1 MVWFG
6 RQGRQSGGIDAT
18 VPPCEAGK
26 RLTMVQVPS
35 APAVRLALGI
45 TGHREGNA
53 AFAANRAAIAAELER
68 LFDLIDAAARR
79 EIDSIGTP
87 APTRLHTLV
96 ADGVD
101 QIGMAL
107 GQARGW
113 ELVAPLPFG
122 RLLNL
127 ALNSHPANAEDAA
140 ALLTGGAAPD
150 EACEARAAAIRQWY
164 AAAQLFELADH
175 DEALTAL
182 FLASLADPA
191 DQDTAQRATAGFSA
205 QAALAGKVMIEQ
217 SDLLIAVW
225 DGRSANLAGGT
236 GHTIAA
242 ALERGCP
249 VVRIDPAQPQAW
261 HILHAPESLAA
272 MPPSEDREAVLAGL
286 VRGALRPGEG
296 GALRAGAEALAGE
309 AWLGRS
315 SRLWT
320 AYRRIEA
327 LFGGEGRPFRSLVTH
342 YETPEAIAQ
351 GSGQAMLEAARCL
364 PGGDTEMPGRIDR
377 EVLRRFAW
385 ADGISAR
392 LSDTYR
398 GGMTTSFVLS
408 ALAIVCGISYE
419 PFAGPEYKW
428 LFATGEFILLAA
440 ILLIIWRG
448 ERLRWHKRWFETRRV
463 GEYFRHAPILLL
475 LGVARPPGR
484 WPKGTDTSWPEYY
497 ARHALRALGLPRV
510 AVTKDY
516 LRHAA
521 SHLLDA
527 HVTAQRDYH
536 QIKAKRLNTVH
547 HRLDRMSERLFQAA
561 IISVATYLV
570 LVQANA
576 MGLVSA
582 GVLAKAGKYAS
593 FLGVVFPTFGAGLAG
608 IRYFGDFERFAAISE
623 VTAEKLD
630 GVHSRIDLLLSAPD
644 HALSYAQLAELAHAA
659 DDIVVSEIENWQAV
673 FGGKHISV
681 PV

>member
-1 MVWFG
+1 
-6 RQGRQSGGIDAT
+6 
-18 VPPCEAGK
+18 
-26 RLTMVQVPS
+26 MVQVPPS
-35 APAVRLALGI
+35 PAVNLSLGI

-53 AFAANRAAIAAELER
+53 AFAANRAEIVAQLEH
-68 LFDLIDAAARR
+68 LFDLIDAAAKHER
-79 EIDSIGTP
+79 DSVGTLG
-87 APTRLHTLV
+87 PTRLHSLV
-96 ADGVD
+96 ADGTD
-101 QIGMAL
+101 QIGLAL
-107 GQARGW
+107 GEARGW

-122 RLLNL
+122 RAFNL
-127 ALNSHPANAEDAA
+127 ALNAHPESAEDGA
-140 ALLTGGAAPD
+140 ALLAGESVRD
-150 EACEARAAAIRQWY
+150 RHCEARAAAIRHWY
-164 AAAQLFELADH
+164 ARARLFELADH
-175 DEALTAL
+175 DEALTQL

-191 DQDTAQRATAGFSA
+191 DRDTAQRASAGFSA
-205 QAALAGKVMIEQ
+205 QVALAGKVMIEQ
-217 SDLLIAVW
+217 SDLLVAVW

-249 VVRIDPAQPQAW
+249 VVRIDPAAPKAW

-286 VRGALRPGEG
+286 VRSALRPGEG

-309 AWLGRS
+309 AWIGKS

-327 LFGGEGRPFRSLVTH
+327 LFGGQGRPFRSLVTH
-342 YETPEAIAQ
+342 YETPGAIAA
-351 GSGQAMLEAARCL
+351 GSGKAVLDAARAL
-364 PGGDTEMPGRIDR
+364 PGGDDAMPGRIDR
-377 EVLRRFAW
+377 EVLQRFAW

-408 ALAIVCGISYE
+408 AMAIVCGISYE

-428 LFATGEFILLAA
+428 LFATGEFLLLAA
-440 ILLIIWRG
+440 ILVIIWRG
-448 ERLRWHKRWFETRRV
+448 EKARWHKRWFETRRV

-497 ARHALRALGLPRV
+497 ARHALRALGLPQV

-521 SHLLDA
+521 THLLDA

-536 QIKAKRLNTVH
+536 RGKSKRLNTVH
-547 HRLDRMSERLFQAA
+547 HRLDRMSERLFQLA
-561 IISVATYLV
+561 ILSVSTYLLLVEGNV
-570 LVQANA
+570 L
-576 MGLVSA
+576 
-582 GVLAKAGKYAS
+582 GVVNNEVLSKAGKYAS

>member
-1 MVWFG
+1 
-6 RQGRQSGGIDAT
+6 
-18 VPPCEAGK
+18 
-26 RLTMVQVPS
+26 MVQVPPS
-35 APAVRLALGI
+35 PAVNFSLGV

-53 AFAANRAAIAAELER
+53 AFAANRAAIIAELER
-68 LFDLIDAAARR
+68 LFDLIDAAARH
-79 EIDSIGTP
+79 ECDSLGTLG
-87 APTRLHTLV
+87 PTRLHSLV
-96 ADGVD
+96 ADGTD
-101 QIGMAL
+101 QIAL
-107 GQARGW
+107 ELGEARGW

-122 RLLNL
+122 RMLNL
-127 ALNSHPANAEDAA
+127 ALNAHPESAEDGA
-140 ALLTGGAAPD
+140 ALLGGGPAQNKQ
-150 EACEARAAAIRQWY
+150 CEERAAAIRHWY
-164 AAAQLFELADH
+164 GRAQLFELADH
-175 DEALTAL
+175 DEALTQL
-182 FLASLADPA
+182 FIASLADPA
-191 DQDTAQRATAGFSA
+191 DRDTAQRASAGFSA
-205 QAALAGKVMIEQ
+205 QVALAGKVMIEQ

-249 VVRIDPAQPQAW
+249 VVRIDPAQPGAW

-272 MPPSEDREAVLAGL
+272 MPPGEDREAALAAL

-296 GALRAGAEALAGE
+296 GALRAGAETLASE
-309 AWLGRS
+309 AWIGRS

-320 AYRRIEA
+320 AYRRIET
-327 LFGGEGRPFRSLVTH
+327 LFGGQGRPFRSLLTH
-342 YETPEAIAQ
+342 YETPEEVAA
-351 GSGQAMLEAARCL
+351 GSGKTMLNAAREL
-364 PGGDTEMPGRIDR
+364 PGGDAAMPGRIER
-377 EVLRRFAW
+377 EVLQRFAW

-408 ALAIVCGISYE
+408 AMAIVCGISYE
-419 PFAGPEYKW
+419 PFAGPESKW
-428 LFATGEFILLAA
+428 LFATGEFLLLAA
-440 ILLIIWRG
+440 ILVIIWRG
-448 ERLRWHKRWFETRRV
+448 EKARWHKRWFETRRV
-463 GEYFRHAPILLL
+463 AEYFRHAPILLL

-516 LRHAA
+516 LRRAA
-521 SHLLDA
+521 THLLDA

-536 QIKAKRLNTVH
+536 RNKSKRLNTVH
-547 HRLDRMSERLFQAA
+547 RRLDRMSERLFQLA
-561 IISVATYLV
+561 IISVATYLI
-570 LVQANA
+570 LVEANSL
-576 MGLVSA
+576 GLVSD
-582 GVLAKAGKYAS
+582 GVLGKAGKYAS

-623 VTAEKLD
+623 VTAKKLD

-644 HALSYAQLAELAHAA
+644 HALSYAQVAELAHAA

>member
-1 MVWFG
+1 LPLPV
-6 RQGRQSGGIDAT
+6 
-18 VPPCEAGK
+18 AGF
-26 RLTMVQVPS
+26 RLTVVQAPS
-35 APAVRLALGI
+35 APPVNLSLGI

-53 AFAANRAAIAAELER
+53 AFAANRAGIVAQLGH
-68 LFDLIDAAARR
+68 LFDLIGAAASR
-79 EIDSIGTP
+79 EVDSLGKLG
-87 APTRLHTLV
+87 PTRLHSLV
-96 ADGVD
+96 AEGAD
-101 QIGMAL
+101 QIGLAL
-107 GQARGW
+107 GAARGW
-113 ELVAPLPFG
+113 ELVVPLPFG
-122 RLLNL
+122 RALNL
-127 ALNSHPANAEDAA
+127 AINAHPESAEDGA
-140 ALLTGGAAPD
+140 ALLTGGVAQDA
-150 EACEARAAAIRQWY
+150 ACEARAAAIRHWY
-164 AAAQLFELADH
+164 ERARLFELADH
-175 DEALTAL
+175 DAALSEL

-191 DQDTAQRATAGFSA
+191 DRDTAQRASAGFSA
-205 QAALAGKVMIEQ
+205 QVALAGRVMIEQ

-249 VVRIDPAQPQAW
+249 VVRIDPADPAAW

-272 MPPSEDREAVLAGL
+272 MPPSEDREAVLADL

-296 GALRAGAEALAGE
+296 GALRAGAEALASE
-309 AWLGRS
+309 AWIGRS

-327 LFGGEGRPFRSLVTH
+327 LFGGGGRPFRSLVTH
-342 YETPEAIAQ
+342 YETPEAIAE
-351 GSGQAMLEAARCL
+351 GSGGAVLEAARNL
-364 PGGDTEMPGRIDR
+364 PGGDQAMPGRIER
-377 EVLRRFAW
+377 EVMQRFAW

-408 ALAIVCGISYE
+408 AMAIVCGISYE

-428 LFATGEFILLAA
+428 LFATGEFLLLAA
-440 ILLIIWRG
+440 ILVIIWRG
-448 ERLRWHKRWFETRRV
+448 ERARWHKRWFETRRV
-463 GEYFRHAPILLL
+463 AEYFRHAPILLL

-510 AVTKDY
+510 VVTKDY

-521 SHLLDA
+521 THLLDA
-527 HVTAQRDYH
+527 HVSAQRDYH
-536 QIKAKRLNTVH
+536 RVKAKRLNTVH
-547 HRLDRMSERLFQAA
+547 HRLDRMSERLFQLA
-561 IISVATYLV
+561 IISVSTYLI
-570 LVQANA
+570 LVEAN
-576 MGLVSA
+576 MVGMVSEE
-582 GVLAKAGKYAS
+582 VLAKAGKYAS

>member
-1 MVWFG
+1 
-6 RQGRQSGGIDAT
+6 
-18 VPPCEAGK
+18 
-26 RLTMVQVPS
+26 MVQAPP
-35 APAVRLALGI
+35 APAVNLSLGI

-53 AFAANRAAIAAELER
+53 AFAANRAEIVTQLER
-68 LFDLIDAAARR
+68 LFDLIDAAARH
-79 EIDSIGTP
+79 EVDSLGKLG
-87 APTRLHTLV
+87 PTRLHSLV
-96 ADGVD
+96 ADGTD
-101 QIGMAL
+101 QIGMTL
-107 GQARGW
+107 GEVRGW

-127 ALNSHPANAEDAA
+127 ALNAHPENAEDAT
-140 ALLTGGAAPD
+140 ALLAGITIEDAQ
-150 EACEARAAAIRQWY
+150 CEARAAAIRHWY
-164 AAAQLFELADH
+164 ARAQLFELADH
-175 DEALTAL
+175 DEVLTQL
-182 FLASLADPA
+182 FMTSLANPA
-191 DQDTAQRATAGFSA
+191 DRDTAQRASAGFSA
-205 QAALAGKVMIEQ
+205 QVALAGKVMIEQ

-249 VVRIDPAQPQAW
+249 VVRIDPAQPAAW

-296 GALRAGAEALAGE
+296 GALRAGAEALASE
-309 AWLGRS
+309 AWLGTS

-327 LFGGEGRPFRSLVTH
+327 LFGGGGRPFRSLVTH
-342 YETPEAIAQ
+342 YETPAAIAT
-351 GSGQAMLEAARCL
+351 GSGKAMLDAAHSL
-364 PGGDTEMPGRIDR
+364 PGGDAAMPGRIDR
-377 EVLRRFAW
+377 EVLQRFAW

-408 ALAIVCGISYE
+408 AMAIVCGISYE

-428 LFATGEFILLAA
+428 LFATGEFLLLAA

-475 LGVARPPGR
+475 LGVARSPGR

-497 ARHALRALGLPRV
+497 ARHALRALGLPQV

-521 SHLLDA
+521 THLLDA

-536 QIKAKRLNTVH
+536 RVKSKRLNTVH
-547 HRLDRMSERLFQAA
+547 HRLDRMSERLFQLA
-561 IISVATYLV
+561 ILSVSTYLILVEANV
-570 LVQANA
+570 L
-576 MGLVSA
+576 GLVNDA
-582 GVLAKAGKYAS
+582 GLAKAGKYAS

-644 HALSYAQLAELAHAA
+644 HALSYAQVAELAHAA

>member
-1 MVWFG
+1 
-6 RQGRQSGGIDAT
+6 
-18 VPPCEAGK
+18 
-26 RLTMVQVPS
+26 MVQVPPS
-35 APAVRLALGI
+35 PAVSLSLGI

-53 AFAANRAAIAAELER
+53 AFAANRAEIVARLER
-68 LFDLIDAAARR
+68 LFDLIDAAAKR
-79 EIDSIGTP
+79 ERDSVGTLG
-87 APTRLHTLV
+87 PTRLHSLV
-96 ADGVD
+96 ADGTD
-101 QIGMAL
+101 QIGLAL
-107 GQARGW
+107 AEARGW
-113 ELVAPLPFG
+113 DLVAPLPFG
-122 RLLNL
+122 RMLNL
-127 ALNSHPANAEDAA
+127 ALNAHPESAEDGA
-140 ALLTGGAAPD
+140 ALLGGQPAVD
-150 EACEARAAAIRQWY
+150 RQCEARAAAIRHWY
-164 AAAQLFELADH
+164 ERAQLFELADH
-175 DEALTAL
+175 DEALTRL
-182 FLASLADPA
+182 FLDNLADP
-191 DQDTAQRATAGFSA
+191 DDRDTASRASAGFSA
-205 QAALAGKVMIEQ
+205 HVALAGKVMIEQ

-225 DGRSANLAGGT
+225 DGRSSNLGGGT

-249 VVRIDPAQPQAW
+249 VVRIDPADPAAW

-309 AWLGRS
+309 AWIGRS

-320 AYRRIEA
+320 AYRRIET
-327 LFGGEGRPFRSLVTH
+327 LFGGAGRPFRSLVTH
-342 YETPEAIAQ
+342 YETPEAIAA
-351 GSGQAMLEAARCL
+351 GSGKAVLDAARTL
-364 PGGDTEMPGRIDR
+364 PGGDQAMPGRIER
-377 EVLRRFAW
+377 EVLQRFAW

-408 ALAIVCGISYE
+408 AMAIVCGISYE

-428 LFATGEFILLAA
+428 LFATGEFLLLAA

-448 ERLRWHKRWFETRRV
+448 EKARWHKRWFETRRV

-497 ARHALRALGLPRV
+497 TRHALRALGLPRV

-521 SHLLDA
+521 THLLDA

-536 QIKAKRLNTVH
+536 RGKSKRLNTVH
-547 HRLDRMSERLFQAA
+547 HRLDRMSERLFQLA
-561 IISVATYLV
+561 IISVSTYLI
-570 LVQANA
+570 LVEANSL
-576 MGLVSA
+576 GLIND
-582 GVLAKAGKYAS
+582 GLLDKAGKYAS

-623 VTAEKLD
+623 ITAEKLD

>member
-1 MVWFG
+1 MV
-6 RQGRQSGGIDAT
+6 QAPS
-18 VPPCEAGK
+18 VPPVN
-26 RLTMVQVPS
+26 LS
-35 APAVRLALGI
+35 LGV
-45 TGHREGNA
+45 TGHREGNP
-53 AFAANRAAIAAELER
+53 AFAANRTAIVARLEH
-68 LFDLIDAAARR
+68 LFDLIDSTARH
-79 EIDSIGTP
+79 ESDNLGTLG
-87 APTRLHTLV
+87 PTRLHSLI
-96 ADGVD
+96 ADGTD
-101 QIGMAL
+101 QIAL
-107 GQARGW
+107 ALAEARGW

-122 RLLNL
+122 RAFNL
-127 ALNSHPANAEDAA
+127 ALNAHPESAEDGA
-140 ALLTGGAAPD
+140 ALLAGTPARDP
-150 EACEARAAAIRQWY
+150 ACEARAAAIRHWY
-164 AAAQLFELADH
+164 ERAHLFELADH
-175 DEALTAL
+175 DELLTAL
-182 FLASLADPA
+182 FLASLADPE
-191 DQDTAQRATAGFSA
+191 DRDTANRAAAGFSA
-205 QAALAGKVMIEQ
+205 QVALAGKVMIEQ

-225 DGRSANLAGGT
+225 DGRSSNLGGGT

-249 VVRIDPAQPQAW
+249 VVRIDPAEPAAW

-272 MPPSEDREAVLAGL
+272 MPPSEDREAVLAAL
-286 VRGALRPGEG
+286 VRGSLRPGEG
-296 GALRAGAEALAGE
+296 GALRAGAEALASE
-309 AWLGRS
+309 AWIGRS
-315 SRLWT
+315 SRMWT

-327 LFGGEGRPFRSLVTH
+327 LFGGAGRPFRSLVTR
-342 YETPEAIAQ
+342 YETPEAIAT
-351 GSGQAMLEAARCL
+351 GSGRAVLDAARSL
-364 PGGDTEMPGRIDR
+364 PGGDPAMPERIDR

-398 GGMTTSFVLS
+398 GGMTTSFLLS
-408 ALAIVCGISYE
+408 AMAIVCGISYE

-428 LFATGEFILLAA
+428 LFATGEFLLLAA

-448 ERLRWHKRWFETRRV
+448 EKARWHKRWFETRRV

-475 LGVARPPGR
+475 MGVARPPGR

-521 SHLLDA
+521 THLLDA
-527 HVTAQRDYH
+527 HVTSQRDYH
-536 QIKAKRLNTVH
+536 RIKSKRLNTVH
-547 HRLDRMSERLFQAA
+547 HRLDRMSERLFQLA
-561 IISVATYLV
+561 IISVSTYLI
-570 LVQANA
+570 LVEANLL
-576 MGLVSA
+576 GLVSD
-582 GVLAKAGKYAS
+582 GVLGKAGKYAS

>member
-1 MVWFG
+1 
-6 RQGRQSGGIDAT
+6 
-18 VPPCEAGK
+18 
-26 RLTMVQVPS
+26 MVQAPP
-35 APAVRLALGI
+35 APAINLSLGV

-53 AFAANRAAIAAELER
+53 AFAANRAAIVAELER
-68 LFDLIDAAARR
+68 LFDLIDAAAKR
-79 EIDSIGTP
+79 ERGNLGTLG
-87 APTRLHTLV
+87 PTRLHSLV

-101 QIGMAL
+101 QISLAL

-113 ELVAPLPFG
+113 DLVAPLPFG
-122 RLLNL
+122 RALNL
-127 ALNSHPANAEDAA
+127 ALNSHPESAADGA
-140 ALLTGGAAPD
+140 ALLAGNPASDP
-150 EACEARAAAIRQWY
+150 ACETRAAAIRHWY
-164 AAAQLFELADH
+164 AIAHLFELADH
-175 DEALTAL
+175 DEALTEL
-182 FLASLADPA
+182 FLASLTDPA
-191 DQDTAQRATAGFSA
+191 DRDVAQRANAGFSA
-205 QAALAGKVMIEQ
+205 QVALAGKVMIEQ

-225 DGRSANLAGGT
+225 DGRSSNLGGGT

-249 VVRIDPAQPQAW
+249 VLRIDPAHPAAW

-286 VRGALRPGEG
+286 VRSALRPGEG
-296 GALRAGAEALAGE
+296 GALRAGAKALASE
-309 AWLGRS
+309 AWLGKS

-320 AYRRIEA
+320 AYRRIEV
-327 LFGGEGRPFRSLVTH
+327 LFGGQGRPLRSLVTH
-342 YETPEAIAQ
+342 YEAPENIAA
-351 GSGQAMLEAARCL
+351 GSGKEMLNAARTL
-364 PGGDTEMPGRIDR
+364 PGGDANLPERIDR

-392 LSDTYR
+392 LSDAYR

-408 ALAIVCGISYE
+408 SMAIVCGVSYE
-419 PFAGPEYKW
+419 PFSSVKYKW
-428 LFATGEFILLAA
+428 LFASGEFLLLAA

-484 WPKGTDTSWPEYY
+484 WPTGTDTSWPEYY
-497 ARHALRALGLPRV
+497 VRHALRALGLPRV

-521 SHLLDA
+521 RHLLDA

-536 QIKAKRLNTVH
+536 RFKSRRLNTVH
-547 HRLDRMSERLFQAA
+547 HRLDQMSERLFQAA
-561 IISVATYLV
+561 ILSVSTYLI
-570 LVQANA
+570 LVGANA
-576 MGLVSA
+576 LGAVSDY
-582 GVLAKAGKYAS
+582 VLYNAGKYAS

-630 GVHSRIDLLLSAPD
+630 GVHKRIDLLLSAPD

>member
-1 MVWFG
+1 MN
-6 RQGRQSGGIDAT
+6 AT
-18 VPPCEAGK
+18 LPRRFAGS
-26 RLTMVQVPS
+26 RLSMVQVPP
-35 APAVRLALGI
+35 APAVRLSLGI

-53 AFAANRAAIAAELER
+53 AFAANRAGIVTQLEV
-68 LFDLIDAAARR
+68 LFALIDQAAKN
-79 EIDSIGTP
+79 EQDNVGML
-87 APTRLHTLV
+87 APTRLHSLIAEGT
-96 ADGVD
+96 D
-101 QIGMAL
+101 QIGLAL
-107 GQARGW
+107 GQALGW

-122 RLLNL
+122 RRLNL
-127 ALNSHPANAEDAA
+127 AINAHPAGPEDGA
-140 ALLTGGAAPD
+140 ALLEGRAAQDP
-150 EACEARAAAIRQWY
+150 ACEARAAAIRHWY
-164 AAAQLFELADH
+164 EAVRLFELADH
-175 DEALTAL
+175 DEALGELAL
-182 FLASLADPA
+182 AHLADPA
-191 DQDTAQRATAGFSA
+191 NHDIASRAAAGMSA
-205 QAALAGKVMIEQ
+205 QVALAGRVMIEQ

-225 DGRSANLAGGT
+225 DGRAANLAGGT

-249 VVRIDPAQPQAW
+249 VLRIDPANPAAW

-286 VRGALRPGEG
+286 VQAALRPGEG
-296 GALRAGAEALAGE
+296 GALRAGARALASE
-309 AWLGRS
+309 AWHGKS
-315 SRLWT
+315 SRLST

-327 LFGGEGRPFRSLVTH
+327 VFGGQGRPFRSLVTH
-342 YETPEAIAQ
+342 YETPEEIAS
-351 GSGQAMLEAARCL
+351 GSGRAVIEAASAL
-364 PGGDTEMPGRIDR
+364 PGGDAVMPGRIDR
-377 EVLRRFAW
+377 EVMQRFAW

-392 LSDTYR
+392 LSDAYR

-408 ALAIVCGISYE
+408 AMAITCGIAYE

-428 LFATGEFILLAA
+428 LFATGEFLLLAA
-440 ILLIIWRG
+440 ILVIIWRG
-448 ERLRWHKRWFETRRV
+448 EKARWHKRWFETRRV

-497 ARHALRALGLPRV
+497 ARHALRALGLPQV
-510 AVTKDY
+510 ALTKDY

-521 SHLLDA
+521 SRLLDA

-536 QIKAKRLNTVH
+536 RIKAKRLNTVH
-547 HRLDRMSERLFQAA
+547 HRLDRMSERLFQLA
-561 IISVATYLV
+561 IISVSTYLILAEANFLGLISDAV
-570 LVQANA
+570 LT
-576 MGLVSA
+576 
-582 GVLAKAGKYAS
+582 KAGKYAG

-644 HALSYAQLAELAHAA
+644 HALSYAQVAELAHAA